1 MCPPPHAAP
10 PSHPYND
17 MSHLDPIHYVSTVI
31 KPCMIW
37 QAKKQ
42 HGPHPHLIT
51 PFLCF
56 RQQTCIFFLCIDD
69 MSYFIYDL
77 STLLN
82 DTKPNLT
89 NICIFTKEPFFK
101 ALKPSKKYPL
111 YRGVESLFTIFTI
124 NFSIHDSNKRFFG
137 KLN

>member
-1 MCPPPHAAP
+1 
-10 PSHPYND
+10 
-17 MSHLDPIHYVSTVI
+17 
-31 KPCMIW
+31 
-37 QAKKQ
+37 
-42 HGPHPHLIT
+42 
-51 PFLCF
+51 
-56 RQQTCIFFLCIDD
+56 

-89 NICIFTKEPFFK
+89 NICISTKEPFFK

-111 YRGVESLFTIFTI
+111 YRGVESFTIFTI